1 MRSVEELSE
10 TIVGVLC
17 ERLGFDNWWTEVDDY
32 IQEEILEDLQDTIK
46 EWLEQ

>member
-10 TIVGVLC
+10 TIIGTLS
-17 ERLGFDNWWTEVDDY
+17 EREGFDSWWYSVKDY